1 VDALANACEAFFNS
15 AAAAWASP
23 AAMASRTLRIC
34 ERSLDLAAKFAVRRL
49 RDCRYLFNADGWLAT
64 LRPPNLVSR
73 GN

>member
-1 VDALANACEAFFNS
+1 VDALARAFEAFFNS
-15 AAAAWASP
+15 LAAAWASP
-23 AAMASRTLRIC
+23 AATASRTLRIC

-49 RDCRYLFNADGWLAT
+49 RDCRCLFNADGWFAT

>member
-1 VDALANACEAFFNS
+1 MDALASAFEAVFNS
-15 AAAAWASP
+15 LAAAWASP
-23 AAMASRTLRIC
+23 AATASRTLRIC

-49 RDCRYLFNADGWLAT
+49 RDCRCLFNADGWLAT